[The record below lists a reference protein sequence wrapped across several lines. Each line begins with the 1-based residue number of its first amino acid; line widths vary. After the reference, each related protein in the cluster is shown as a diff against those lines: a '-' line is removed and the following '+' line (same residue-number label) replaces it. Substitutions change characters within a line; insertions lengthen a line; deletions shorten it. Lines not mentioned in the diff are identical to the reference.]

1 MKILTCAQGSTEWS
15 AARLGV
21 VTASEA
27 DALVSPEGKVRTG
40 AGPRS
45 YLFRKL
51 AEKVMG
57 YAGDSGSTFNM
68 DNGAML
74 EKIAL
79 PWYSF
84 TYDTEIQRVG
94 FCLSDDGRTGC
105 SPDGLIGEDGGIE
118 VKSPTAPIHLEYL
131 LEGVVPKEYR
141 CQVQFS
147 LWVTQRKWWTFISYS
162 RHLPSLVLTVGPD
175 PKFQEAIT
183 EAVVEFNAEFD
194 GLMNEFNALREAETP
209 KEQSR

>member
-1 MKILTCAQGSTEWS
+1 ML
-15 AARLGV
+15 ARCGV

-118 VKSPTAPIHLEYL
+118 VKSPTAPIHLQYL
-131 LEGVVPKEYR
+131 LEGIVPKDYVI
-141 CQVQFS
+141 QVQFS
-147 LWVTQRKWWTFISYS
+147 LWVTKRKWWKFVSFNKS
-162 RHLPSLVLTVGPD
+162 LPALVLHVEPD
-175 PKFQEAIT
+175 AKIQASIT
-183 EAVVEFNAEFD
+183 EAVDWFTRSFD
-194 GLMNEFNALREAETP
+194 DALSMVRALQE
-209 KEQSR
+209 KERPADNDR